1 MQASRC
7 VCGSVPSSG
16 DDLPGSCPP
25 LLSELARLAGLPAT
39 SLHCKMRDS
48 GLGAMFPLPLPEADR
63 PSWQGAVTNKM
74 ARTAWA
80 LLAHGGTYRAPE
92 LAETA

>member
-48 GLGAMFPLPLPEADR
+48 GLGAMFPLPEADR
-63 PSWQGAVTNKM
+63 PSWQGAVTAESDVVDG
-74 ARTAWA
+74 ARSRHRSAI
-80 LLAHGGTYRAPE
+80 E
-92 LAETA
+92 